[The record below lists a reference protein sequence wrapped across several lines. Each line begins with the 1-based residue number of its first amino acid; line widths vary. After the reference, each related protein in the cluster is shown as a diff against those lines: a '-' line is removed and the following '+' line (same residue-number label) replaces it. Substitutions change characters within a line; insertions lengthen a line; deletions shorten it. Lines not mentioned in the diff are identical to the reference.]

1 MAVIKV
7 LKRIGLILLLVFVL
21 INFALF
27 NYGRQLLEPVDYNLA
42 QEDKLVEIEP
52 NTSTNRI
59 GKILYEKGLIR
70 SPFGFRIYLRVKDL
84 SRRVQ
89 AGHYKLNSGMS
100 TPDIIDKL
108 VRGKTADHIITVF
121 EGARVEQTAD
131 LLARKGFDRDE
142 FLELARNKKLDFLPK
157 RDDIKYNLEG
167 FLFPNT
173 YRIPYGS
180 SERDVVRIMLNEFN
194 RQVSVLE
201 EQIQDSDYDLHEI
214 VTIASLIEGERKV
227 ASEEPLIA
235 SVIYNRLEIGMRLQL
250 DATVQYSLPEH
261 KSRLLY
267 RDLEVESPYNTYKI
281 SGLPPGP
288 INNPSLSAMKAALNP
303 AETDYLYYV
312 ATTGGY
318 HEFTRTYQEH
328 LDVQRGLNN

>member
-1 MAVIKV
+1 MIVAKV
-7 LKRIGLILLLVFVL
+7 LKRTGILLLLVLVL

-27 NYGRQLLEPVDYNLA
+27 NYGRQLLEPVDYNLT
-42 QEDKLVEIEP
+42 QTDKLVEIEP
-52 NTSTNRI
+52 NTSINRI
-59 GKILYEKGLIR
+59 GKMLYQKGLIR
-70 SPFGFRIYLRVKDL
+70 SPFIFRIYLRVKDL
-84 SRRVQ
+84 STGVQ

-100 TPDIIDKL
+100 TPEIIDKL
-108 VRGKTADHIITVF
+108 VRGETADYTITVF
-121 EGARVEQTAD
+121 EGARVEQIAD
-131 LLARKGFDRDE
+131 LLAREGVDRDK
-142 FLELARNKKLDFLPK
+142 FLGLARHKKLDFLPE
-157 RDDIKYNLEG
+157 RDDVKYNLEG
-167 FLFPNT
+167 FLYPNT

-180 SERDVVRIMLNEFN
+180 SERDVIRIMVNEFK
-194 RQVSVLE
+194 RQVNFLE
-201 EQIQDSDYDLHEI
+201 EQIEDSDYDLYEI

-267 RDLEVESPYNTYKI
+267 RDLEVDSPYNTYKI
-281 SGLPPGP
+281 SDLPPGP
-288 INNPSLSAMKAALNP
+288 INNPSLSAMRSALNP

-328 LDVQRGLNN
+328 LEVQRGLNN